1 MIGKILS
8 TTLKVATI
16 PIDAAS
22 IALDLAIGDDGSK
35 QSRTQNTGTGD
46 LETLRDRIAEALEE
60 IDQ

>member
-35 QSRTQNTGTGD
+35 QSRTQNPGTGD